1 MFCKHRKQENLHAA
15 CELSVENTGTAGIV
29 GARLRRV
36 AERNGAGRAPRNP
49 GKPLAYKSAAKFNR

>member
-1 MFCKHRKQENLHAA
+1 MHAA

-49 GKPLAYKSAAKFNR
+49 GKPLAYKSAAKFNS